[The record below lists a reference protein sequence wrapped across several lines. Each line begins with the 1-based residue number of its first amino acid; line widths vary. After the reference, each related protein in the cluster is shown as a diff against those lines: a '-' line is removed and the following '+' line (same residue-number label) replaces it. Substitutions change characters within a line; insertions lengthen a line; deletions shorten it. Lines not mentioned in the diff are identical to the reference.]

1 MSNADPEDIAVPSE
15 LSSTVS
21 QQLLWELPVLD
32 LGSLAP
38 IALFL
43 EAQQPPPSGQT
54 IHSTPSVSQGLPEP
68 GDWFGPLFAQSW
80 RPPTATMPSRSGLI
94 WPSCPAAPAEHC
106 RLSPTPMP
114 QGLLT
119 CLLCPQFSL
128 FLVLASSTVG
138 DWRRKRR
145 SYSLQWVLWPLFPLP
160 CLVSF
165 LVLQPLSEC
174 SEVWFPPL
182 SGLTSP
188 AHDHVVFA

>member
-1 MSNADPEDIAVPSE
+1 MGCQ

-54 IHSTPSVSQGLPEP
+54 IHSTPSASQGLPEP
-68 GDWFGPLFAQSW
+68 WDWFGPVVCSELASTDCHHAIKVWFDLAQLTSSDSPCW
-80 RPPTATMPSRSGLI
+80 ALQ
-94 WPSCPAAPAEHC
+94 AV
-106 RLSPTPMP
+106 PTPMP

-128 FLVLASSTVG
+128 FLCWPLAQWETGDESAGPTASSG
-138 DWRRKRR
+138 
-145 SYSLQWVLWPLFPLP
+145 SSGHSFP
-160 CLVSF
+160 C
-165 LVLQPLSEC
+165 
-174 SEVWFPPL
+174 
-182 SGLTSP
+182 P
-188 AHDHVVFA
+188 ASSAA

>member
-68 GDWFGPLFAQSW
+68 GDWFGPLFAQDCHHAIKVW
-80 RPPTATMPSRSGLI
+80 FDLA
-94 WPSCPAAPAEHC
+94 
-106 RLSPTPMP
+106 
-114 QGLLT
+114 QLT
-119 CLLCPQFSL
+119 CSPCWALQAVPHPHAPGSSHL
-128 FLVLASSTVG
+128 FAL
-138 DWRRKRR
+138 
-145 SYSLQWVLWPLFPLP
+145 PPILFVP
-160 CLVSF
+160 CA
-165 LVLQPLSEC
+165 
-174 SEVWFPPL
+174 
-182 SGLTSP
+182 GL
-188 AHDHVVFA
+188 